1 MTETLTTARAEDVR
15 PEPPRAEASVLTP
28 PEVDVADLPRDLA
41 GLTAVFYGV
50 TYLGFAVPAI
60 MATLAQ
66 DAGFSYPAMFE
77 FGAIMAALCLA
88 VVVIADRRMPAN
100 G

>member
-1 MTETLTTARAEDVR
+1 M
-15 PEPPRAEASVLTP
+15 
-28 PEVDVADLPRDLA
+28 
-41 GLTAVFYGV
+41 FYGV

>member
-1 MTETLTTARAEDVR
+1 MALTGAQLKKALSSVGGGSGMVANADQLAKGANDAMRRVGCKTVTECAL
-15 PEPPRAEASVLTP
+15 
-28 PEVDVADLPRDLA
+28 
-41 GLTAVFYGV
+41 F
-50 TYLGFAVPAI
+50 